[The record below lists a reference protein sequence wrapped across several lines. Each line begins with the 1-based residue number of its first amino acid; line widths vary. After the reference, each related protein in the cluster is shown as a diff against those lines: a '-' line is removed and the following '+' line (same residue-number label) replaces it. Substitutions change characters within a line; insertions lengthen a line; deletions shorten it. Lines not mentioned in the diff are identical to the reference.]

1 MDCSPWVQ
9 RPQPH
14 MTTDQLRQ
22 ALRELN
28 GERDL
33 TITFA
38 EIPAPVPGICNLEV
52 RKAML
57 IPDEQ
62 DHLVKVTDGKSV
74 FIIDAERVA
83 WIRIGLK

>member
-1 MDCSPWVQ
+1 
-9 RPQPH
+9 
-14 MTTDQLRQ
+14 MTHEQLRQ

-33 TITFA
+33 
-38 EIPAPVPGICNLEV
+38 EIAMVNLFGLQVSHPAGTLTV
-52 RKAML
+52 RSAML
-57 IPDEQ
+57 IPDEE

-83 WIRIGLK
+83 WVRIGLK

>member
-1 MDCSPWVQ
+1 
-9 RPQPH
+9 
-14 MTTDQLRQ
+14 MTPEQLRT

-33 TITFA
+33 GIAFA
-38 EIPAPVPGICNLEV
+38 GVTSPVPGVATLEV
-52 RKAML
+52 RRAML
-57 IPDEQ
+57 IPDEA

-83 WIRIGLK
+83 WIRIGI

>member
-1 MDCSPWVQ
+1 
-9 RPQPH
+9 
-14 MTTDQLRQ
+14 MTRDQLRQ

-33 TITFA
+33 IVVFA
-38 EIPAPVPGICNLEV
+38 DIPSPVPGLASLEV

-62 DHLVKVTDGKSV
+62 DHLVKCTDGKAV